1 MHLQDLPSV
10 LQASSNL
17 RLLRCFSPKPAVIH
31 SKLLSH
37 STSAM
42 LRVPSS
48 NIQHDK
54 AGRSVIRQIAYAFN
68 VFAGLQ

>member
-1 MHLQDLPSV
+1 MHLQDLQRPAGI
-10 LQASSNL
+10 LANL
-17 RLLRCFSPKPAVIH
+17 CLLRCFSAAIY

-42 LRVPSS
+42 LTVPSS

-54 AGRSVIRQIAYAFN
+54 AGHSVIRQIAYAFN
-68 VFAGLQ
+68 VFAELQ